1 MGVVRID
8 DALEKEIESLIK
20 KEENR
25 FRYPSKTA
33 FLNVLV
39 HEHLSAQKGKQKK
52 GGKRG

>member
-8 DALEKEIESLIK
+8 DSLEKEIGAFIK

-33 FLNVLV
+33 FLNVV
-39 HEHLSAQKGKQKK
+39 IHEHLSSLKKQKK
-52 GGKRG
+52 GKG